1 VVARWPANWLLPV
14 LLLAGQAVAGVEQAS
29 RAVPEE
35 PRYYAEFNP
44 DLKPWKP
51 AEERNLEE
59 VYKNYRYYAITG
71 NPAERTITVTHYQ
84 TGKVIGITRYLLLHD
99 GALQVAAREFEAPA
113 GSRPDDPVTLYA
125 THCASCHGGT
135 RLGGT
140 GPALLPSNLGR
151 LSREA
156 AVSVIRDGR
165 VATQMPA
172 FGDKLSTAE
181 LQSLVE
187 FIYTPPAVMPVWD
200 ARAIQASQ
208 RLLYPP
214 GSLPDKPVFT
224 ADPLN
229 LFTVVEAGDHHVTV
243 LDGDRLEPVYRFP
256 TRFALHGGL
265 KYSPDGRYVYLASRD
280 GWITKF
286 DLYNL
291 KIVAEIRAGINT
303 RNVAVAA
310 DGATLLVGNY
320 LPHSL
325 VLLNA
330 DDLSLLK
337 VLPVADSGGQTSRV
351 SAVYQAAPR
360 GSFVVALKD
369 VPEVWEVRTDRPDFS
384 VRRIRLERVLDDF
397 FFDQSYHYLIG
408 ADRAQNGGQV
418 IDLET
423 GRQVAVL
430 PLDGMPHLGSG
441 ITWDYQGRQVMATPN
456 LKDGVVTIIDM
467 DDWKVIKRIK
477 TLGPGFFMRS
487 HENTPYA
494 WTDVFFGPNR
504 DAMQVIDKRSLE
516 IVKTLRPEAGKTS
529 GHVEFTRDGRYAL
542 VSLWEMDGALVVY
555 DARTLEE
562 VKRIP
567 MHKPSGKYNVYNKI
581 NRSAGTSH

>member
-1 VVARWPANWLLPV
+1 MVAGRSANWLLPV
-14 LLLAGQAVAGVEQAS
+14 LLFANQAFAGVHQAS
-29 RAVPEE
+29 RPVAEE
-35 PRYYAEFNP
+35 QRYYAEFHP

-59 VYKNYRYYAITG
+59 VFKNYQYYAISE
-71 NPAERTITVTHYQ
+71 NPAEHTLIVTHYRQ
-84 TGKVIGITRYLLLHD
+84 GNIVDIARYRVQPD
-99 GALQVAAREFEAPA
+99 GALQLVKREVAPGA
-113 GSRPDDPVTLYA
+113 GRSVDTPVTLYA
-125 THCASCHGGT
+125 THCAGCHGGT
-135 RLGGT
+135 RLGGS

-156 AVSVIRDGR
+156 AEGVIRDGR
-165 VATQMPA
+165 IATQMPG
-172 FGDKLSTAE
+172 FGDRLTTAE
-181 LQSLVE
+181 LRSLVE
-187 FIYTPPAVMPVWD
+187 FIYTQPAVMPVWD
-200 ARAIQASQ
+200 ERAIRASQ
-208 RLLYPP
+208 RVMYPP
-214 GSLPDKPVFT
+214 GSLPDKPVFD

-243 LDGDRLEPVYRFP
+243 LDGDRLEPIHRFP

-291 KIVAEIRAGINT
+291 KTVAEVRAGINS
-303 RNVAVAA
+303 RNVAVSA

-320 LPHSL
+320 LPRSL
-325 VLLNA
+325 VLLKA

-337 VLPVADSGGQTSRV
+337 VIPVTDSDGNSSRV

-360 GSFVVALKD
+360 DSFVIALKD
-369 VPEVWEVRTDRPDFS
+369 VPEIWEISTDRPDFP

-397 FFDQSYHYLIG
+397 FFDQSYRYLIG

-418 IDLET
+418 INLDS
-423 GRQVAVL
+423 GRQVAEL

-441 ITWDYQGRQVMATPN
+441 ITWQYRGREVMATPD
-456 LKDGVVTIIDM
+456 LKDGVVTVIDM
-467 DDWKVIKRIK
+467 GNWQVIKRIK

-494 WTDVFFGPNR
+494 WTDVFFGPDR
-504 DAMQVIDKRSLE
+504 DAIQVIDKRSLE
-516 IVKTLRPEAGKTS
+516 IVGTLRPETGKTS
-529 GHVEFTRDGRYAL
+529 AHVEFTRDGRFAL
-542 VSLWEMDGALVVY
+542 VSLWEMEGALVVY
-555 DARTLEE
+555 DASTLEE